1 MNVLCVLCLSLHTHT
16 HTYTHIHIHTHT
28 HAHTHTHIYY
38 YFIIVLPNNY
48 RQFQRC
54 PDPPLTLADPECVVK
69 ATKCLKNA
77 TRPLIVIGKGILHDV

>member
-1 MNVLCVLCLSLHTHT
+1 MCTMSVSS
-16 HTYTHIHIHTHT
+16 HTYTHT
-28 HAHTHTHIYY
+28 HTHTHIYY
-38 YFIIVLPNNY
+38 CLVIVLLNNY

-77 TRPLIVIGKGILHDV
+77 TRPLIVIGKGIDCMMCDRFGYC